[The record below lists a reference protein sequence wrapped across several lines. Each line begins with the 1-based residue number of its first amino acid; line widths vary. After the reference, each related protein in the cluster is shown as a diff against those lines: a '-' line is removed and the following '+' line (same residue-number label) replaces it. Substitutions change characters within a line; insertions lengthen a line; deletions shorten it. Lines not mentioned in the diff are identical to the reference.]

1 MEPSRNDA
9 QEIFM
14 NHIHLKTLNIEL
26 TDAIRDYVHEKL
38 GSLEKIIHQNAYIA
52 VEIGR
57 PSHHHKKGEDVY
69 MAEISIDSHGQTYF
83 IQVTDADLYAAIDK
97 ARNEI
102 NELVK
107 QGKGKKQTL
116 LRKGR
121 VAIKQLMKR
130 GGYGN

>member
-1 MEPSRNDA
+1 MKN
-9 QEIFM
+9 I
-14 NHIHLKTLNIEL
+14 NVKTLNIEM
-26 TDAIRDYVHEKL
+26 TDAIRNYIYEKID
-38 GSLEKIIHQNAYIA
+38 SLEKFIHHDAHIA
-52 VEIGR
+52 IEIGR

-102 NELVK
+102 NELIK

-121 VAIKQLMKR
+121 IAIKQLMKR
-130 GGYGN
+130 GFYGN